1 MNKIGAAGARTA
13 RIEDVSVK
21 YAFARHE
28 TFHPRFGWIK
38 KGFDAVVANPRIFF
52 QEDAHI
58 TLGVGKNMAQA
69 IRYWC
74 AAFKVTE
81 QEPATN
87 GSNRG
92 YLASQFGHLLL
103 AEDSGWD
110 QFLEN
115 PASLWL
121 LHWNLLK
128 SPCLAT
134 AWRFVFNDFRQ
145 AEFSSDDLMRELS
158 AYRDRNGI
166 KVLDSS
172 LNKDITCLL
181 RMYVEQPHKKQITE
195 ETLDCPFV
203 ELGLIQQA
211 GDAKHYVFRIGA
223 KSNLPAEIVVASALE
238 YVATL
243 APGQKTISI
252 ANLTYGDGSPGLA
265 FKLTESAICQAIEE
279 VSNKPGGVS
288 LTDSAG
294 LVQMSFQDAPEKLG
308 LKFLKHYYSR

>member
-1 MNKIGAAGARTA
+1 MKNIGAAVTRTA
-13 RIEDVSVK
+13 RMEDSSVK

-38 KGFDAVVANPRIFF
+38 KGFDALAANSRIFL

-74 AAFKVTE
+74 ASFKVTE

-92 YLASQFGHLLL
+92 YLASPFGRLLL
-103 AEDSGWD
+103 AEESGWD

-134 AWRFVFNDFRQ
+134 TWHFVFSEFRQ

-158 AYRDRNGI
+158 AYRDRKGI
-166 KVLDSS
+166 KVFDSS
-172 LNKDITCLL
+172 LNKDIACLL
-181 RMYVEQPHKKQITE
+181 RMYVEQPQKKQVTE

-203 ELGLIQQA
+203 ELGLIQRA

-223 KSNLPAEIVVASALE
+223 KSNLPAEIVVATALE
-238 YVATL
+238 YVAAL

-265 FKLTESAICQAIEE
+265 FKLTESALCQAIEE

-294 LVQMSFQDAPEKLG
+294 LVQMSFQDAPEKLA
-308 LKFLKHYYSR
+308 LKLLKHYYSR

>member
-1 MNKIGAAGARTA
+1 MNNTGAAGTKPSRM
-13 RIEDVSVK
+13 EDNSVK
-21 YAFARHE
+21 YVFARHE

-38 KGFDAVVANPRIFF
+38 KGFDAVVANPRIFL

-87 GSNRG
+87 GSSRG
-92 YLASQFGHLLL
+92 YLASTFGRLLL
-103 AEDSGWD
+103 AEEGGWD

-128 SPCLAT
+128 NPCLAT
-134 AWRFVFNDFRQ
+134 AWHFVFNEFRQ

-158 AYRDRNGI
+158 AYRDRKGI
-166 KVLDSS
+166 KVFDSS
-172 LNKDITCLL
+172 LNKDITCLF
-181 RMYVEQPHKKQITE
+181 RMYVEQPQKKQVTE

-203 ELGLIQQA
+203 ELGLIQRV
-211 GDAKHYVFRIGA
+211 GDTKHYAFRIGA
-223 KSNLPAEIVVASALE
+223 KSNLPAEIVVAAAFE
-238 YVATL
+238 YVAAL

-265 FKLTESAICQAIEE
+265 FKLTESALCQAIEE
-279 VSNKPGGVS
+279 VSNNLGIVS
-288 LTDSAG
+288 LTDSGG
-294 LVQMSFQDAPEKLG
+294 LVQMSFQEVPEKLA
-308 LKFLKHYYSR
+308 LKSLKHYYNR